1 MLIPVDMNKN
11 RWGTVNSRSRVRV
24 KAPGVLRRQG
34 KYPDEEGGWG
44 GVFATWVYPLLPD
57 MIPSHLVH
65 TSASLRIPSSFR
77 FETKRHV

>member
-1 MLIPVDMNKN
+1 MNKN

-65 TSASLRIPSSFR
+65 TLPRCAPRPRSAFPLPSGSR
-77 FETKRHV
+77 RSGT